1 MSDKQKVFIPVE
13 YGVIN
18 NGIAVRMVLQTDY
31 ADLKSAYFQLLIES
45 ESAIE
50 EIKHLRAEIRR
61 IERENANRA

>member
-31 ADLKSAYFQLLIES
+31 AELKSAYFQLLIES
-45 ESAIE
+45 ELAIE
-50 EIKHLRAEIRR
+50 EIERLRDEVRR
-61 IERENANRA
+61 MEREIYHA